1 MGKREERR
9 TDEIPRGA
17 VWVLRAG
24 TVLAWCLSL
33 VGFLGAMTLLEE
45 AARNWF
51 LPEVPLALGTV
62 VLYWLLTVLIHESG
76 HALAAHRKGMR
87 LMRLWA
93 GPLDIM
99 FQRRGFR
106 WRLAKPALGLHGFV
120 QAYPDP
126 AVGLRSTMLG
136 FVLGGPVANLLAAL
150 LTMLLAWGVDMERE
164 GFIHAFVLIN
174 GVAGIVNLIPML
186 GGAASD
192 GMLLCFWGRHPPDAQ
207 SPSLAYLRLMSLSAF
222 GTTADRLPPKLID
235 ELDTQGALAS
245 LVVVW
250 IRVKAAQNLGEWST
264 VEELERRQA
273 QLLPGLS
280 KGEQRTNKP
289 LLALLGLELAFSRA
303 MHEQRIESLGT
314 FGFGKGVDWLAPH
327 LRHRFAALE
336 FALAGEWVGAEESL
350 RRARRHAEASAD
362 GALAESESRIAR
374 HIRALEP
381 ASRRPCGQLAG

>member
-1 MGKREERR
+1 MGKGEERR

-150 LTMLLAWGVDMERE
+150 LATLLAWGVDMERE
-164 GFIHAFVLIN
+164 GFVRRF
-174 GVAGIVNLIPML
+174 
-186 GGAASD
+186 
-192 GMLLCFWGRHPPDAQ
+192 CPD
-207 SPSLAYLRLMSLSAF
+207 R
-222 GTTADRLPPKLID
+222 G
-235 ELDTQGALAS
+235 
-245 LVVVW
+245 
-250 IRVKAAQNLGEWST
+250 
-264 VEELERRQA
+264 
-273 QLLPGLS
+273 
-280 KGEQRTNKP
+280 
-289 LLALLGLELAFSRA
+289 
-303 MHEQRIESLGT
+303 
-314 FGFGKGVDWLAPH
+314 
-327 LRHRFAALE
+327 
-336 FALAGEWVGAEESL
+336 
-350 RRARRHAEASAD
+350 
-362 GALAESESRIAR
+362 
-374 HIRALEP
+374 
-381 ASRRPCGQLAG
+381 